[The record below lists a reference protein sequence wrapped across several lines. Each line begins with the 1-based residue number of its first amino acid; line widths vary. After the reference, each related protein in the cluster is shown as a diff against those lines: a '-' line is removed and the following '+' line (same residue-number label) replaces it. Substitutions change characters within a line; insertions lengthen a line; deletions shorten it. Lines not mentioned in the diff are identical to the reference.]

1 MRSKLIAAFVSAS
14 LAVTATAA
22 SAQSA
27 PSAQALSVARSPA
40 ASQGRVSDLGGRRTL
55 TPIVIGLGV
64 IGILVFVAIGL
75 GKDHPIPTSP

>member
-27 PSAQALSVARSPA
+27 QSLSLARSPA
-40 ASQGRVSDLGGRRTL
+40 ASQGRESDLGGRRSW
-55 TPIVIGLGV
+55 TPIIIGLGV

-75 GKDHPIPTSP
+75 GKDHPIPESP